1 MAYDPPSTIDPDGR
15 VVFDAGSHLHLAAK
29 RPWLLDEIDTILNT
43 VARPDLH
50 VLDPAADRER
60 FYREHLFPGG
70 WLRVVVDFSEEP
82 AWIVTAVV
90 QDNDPRG

>member
-1 MAYDPPSTIDPDGR
+1 LRGGLAGLR
-15 VVFDAGSHLHLAAK
+15 AFDAI
-29 RPWLLDEIDTILNT
+29 LDT

-50 VLDPAADRER
+50 VLDPIADRER
-60 FYREHLFPGG
+60 FYSERSSSGT